1 MNSHIEP
8 YNMIRKY
15 QPEDLPSVLNIWLKS
30 NLDAHSFIAAT
41 YRESHLEYM
50 KQVLPQADIY
60 VYEIQNQ
67 VVAFAGLE
75 NNYIA
80 GIFVQQKKRS
90 QGIGKQLLSFLKN
103 THSTLSLTVYEKNQK
118 ALKFYIREGF
128 QVIREGIDSN
138 NNEKEWFMQW
148 DK

>member
-1 MNSHIEP
+1 
-8 YNMIRKY
+8 
-15 QPEDLPSVLNIWLKS
+15 
-30 NLDAHSFIAAT
+30 
-41 YRESHLEYM
+41 M

-103 THSTLSLTVYEKNQK
+103 THATLSLTVYEKNQK

-128 QVIREGIDSN
+128 QVIREGIDSD

>member
-41 YRESHLEYM
+41 YWESHLEYM

-103 THSTLSLTVYEKNQK
+103 THSTLSLTVYEKT
-118 ALKFYIREGF
+118 R
-128 QVIREGIDSN
+128 RP
-138 NNEKEWFMQW
+138 
-148 DK
+148 